1 MSKTQESNCEFSAC
15 LQVNDF
21 RKVSFNYHFIT
32 LGSILISKGN
42 KGEYIGEL
50 NSKGEA
56 HGKGTFTSTDGDIYK
71 GTFYENKFNGYCKQV
86 LIH

>member
-1 MSKTQESNCEFSAC
+1 MASCI
-15 LQVNDF
+15 
-21 RKVSFNYHFIT
+21 KVSKITLVTQQHHLIILFIS